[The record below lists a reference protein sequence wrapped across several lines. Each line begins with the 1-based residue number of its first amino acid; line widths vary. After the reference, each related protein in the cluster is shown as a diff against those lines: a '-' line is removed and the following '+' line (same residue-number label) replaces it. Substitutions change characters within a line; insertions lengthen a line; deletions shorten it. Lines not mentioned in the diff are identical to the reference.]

1 MKRGFSNKIVIC
13 IALIAASCSKNSG
26 SFAFHPIDDSR
37 LTPFQKKLYVPTRFT
52 KYRQPVQ
59 FNENQTLWFSYKP
72 GNINFKQPYAISL
85 SKKSLGWIE
94 IELKNVNLIKETGYL
109 VENYPQLKSG
119 KYLITIAMGKEI
131 LSSIEF
137 EVINERDQRENYIDY
152 EMPLDVALDS
162 DADDLRALSRD

>member
-1 MKRGFSNKIVIC
+1 
-13 IALIAASCSKNSG
+13 
-26 SFAFHPIDDSR
+26 
-37 LTPFQKKLYVPTRFT
+37 
-52 KYRQPVQ
+52 VQ